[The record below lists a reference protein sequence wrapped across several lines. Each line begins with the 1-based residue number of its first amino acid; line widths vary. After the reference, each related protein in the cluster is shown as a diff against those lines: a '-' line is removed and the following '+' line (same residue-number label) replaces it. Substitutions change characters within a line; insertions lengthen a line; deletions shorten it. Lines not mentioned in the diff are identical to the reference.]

1 MALVMYD
8 LDGTLLDTADEIAQA
23 VNLTLNE
30 FGLESVSVDQ
40 VRNWIGHGTG
50 WLMKRAWEEQKGSAD
65 AVSDADWDKV
75 MKRFVH
81 HYEATAGTTSTPF
94 PHVLETLRKASDYGV
109 KQAVVTNKERRFA
122 DRILEKHGLTDQFDL
137 VICGDSL
144 SVKKPNPAV
153 ITHCLNTLGATQG
166 ESLFIGDSE
175 IDGKKTEQNLPLAL
189 QNIQILELIKEKT
202 AGNLNEQETDL
213 INQVLVDLKS
223 KYANA

>member
-8 LDGTLLDTADEIAQA
+8 LDGTLLDTVDEIAQA

-30 FGLESVSVDQ
+30 FGLKSVSVDQ

-50 WLMKRAWEEQKGSAD
+50 WLMKRAWEEQKDSAD
-65 AVSDADWDKV
+65 AASDSLRDADWDKV
-75 MKRFVH
+75 MQRFVH
-81 HYEATAGTTSTPF
+81 HYESTAGTTSTPF
-94 PHVLETLRKASDYGV
+94 PFVLETLRKARDYGV

-122 DRILEKHGLTDQFDL
+122 DRILEKHGLTDQFDM

-175 IDGKKTEQNLPLAL
+175 IDISTAKAAGVLCWAVPYGYNLGRPIADAMPDRIVPDIREVPNFFRHL
-189 QNIQILELIKEKT
+189 
-202 AGNLNEQETDL
+202 
-213 INQVLVDLKS
+213 
-223 KYANA
+223 

>member
-94 PHVLETLRKASDYGV
+94 PHVLETLRKARDYGV

-175 IDGKKTEQNLPLAL
+175 IDVSTAKAAGVMCWAVPYGYNLGRPISEAMPDRIVPDIREVPNFFRHL
-189 QNIQILELIKEKT
+189 
-202 AGNLNEQETDL
+202 
-213 INQVLVDLKS
+213 
-223 KYANA
+223 